1 MKKTRVRLFSLLLA
15 LVMIVQLAPL
25 DALAD
30 ATEARAHILVEN
42 STADAASGSWSDGV
56 SPWSGVKLDTW
67 IAIQDGDTAFTAAKR
82 AIEAAGLT
90 ITASG
95 DYVTEIAGL
104 KADETSSAGWMATYN
119 DWFTNETL
127 GSYALSDGD
136 EVHFVYSLLFGGD
149 VGGIAND
156 TTKTLKALAVT
167 GGALEPAFS
176 SAKTQYELA
185 LGEGQTS
192 GTVTVTPTAT
202 NKNFQVRIYKS
213 TAYNA
218 ADTGYKRGAAIA
230 VSAGDTLQVVV
241 GDPAW
246 PSMNN
251 GAYGGAEKVP
261 AGVYTIQIVETA
273 TPPAADFASFFTA
286 LDGIAAVEN
295 DTVYPWTAEAGG
307 EALVSGNAGQHQ
319 SESAIQLTFQKAAAL
334 TFAYRTSS
342 ETRWDFL
349 KISKNGTALN
359 DSYQEKANFSGE
371 MTDYGTYTV
380 EAEAGDVV
388 RIAFTKDTSG
398 SGGSDCAWVKDFTV
412 ALPYQVT
419 FHANDGTGE
428 TAVQGVFAG
437 GHLQANPFE
446 REKLRFDGWA
456 ETPDGEVVY
465 ADGAAITLTADLD
478 LYAKWTKCWYVTFP
492 AMPAGTKLTV
502 SQNGSVIEP
511 VKAGTWLL
519 PDGVYTFDAS
529 LFGYETITGG
539 TFTVAGQDYACPATL
554 TESARYEIRFD
565 VTPADAAILVTNAEG
580 TIMDPANGAL
590 YRLPSGSYTYIIKA
604 KGYKTVHGELTADR
618 AQTIAVTMTETHVWD
633 GETLTEPALINGV
646 YQIASGEELAWF
658 AAQVNAGSRTL
669 DAVLIAD
676 IELGDADTVRDFTPI
691 GKSAAESYLG
701 SFSGNGHTIQGLH
714 VAGTER
720 LGLFG
725 VIGETGCVERLL
737 LTQVSVEGKS
747 NVGAVAGENNGTIR
761 ACAVLDGAVT
771 QNVYANSGIGGIAG
785 KSSGTIAYCF
795 NGAALIRGHKKTNY
809 GFFGGIAGEQTG
821 TVESCYNLGSIQQA
835 YYAGGIA
842 GKSTGRIQNCFNAG
856 SIASTSNKAIAGYK
870 GYGSNSKVENCY
882 YLDACGASDSNATA
896 KTADEMQSLA
906 ALLGGSFVDGTAY
919 PLLKWQTPDAQYTV
933 TITAVPA
940 EATVVLMRGGTALT
954 ARSAENGTFIFD
966 VPAGDYTYTV
976 SCGTGDYAP
985 EEGALTVAYADE
997 SRTVELKIRRYA
1009 VTFRLVPADAALTL
1023 KQGEQ
1028 VLTPGTDG
1036 SYALPNGTYSYS
1048 AEAFGYQ
1055 TAAGTVTVDG
1065 APVDTEVT
1073 LTRQTGAEV
1082 TFAIQRTD
1090 GTFAE
1095 GQPAITVT
1103 HTDSGRTFALTNQE
1117 PHFFPSGAYT
1127 YVVKAPTLG
1136 KLTGA
1141 FTVAEE
1147 PLTITG
1153 EMSYSAV
1160 WDGETSVEPQKRDG
1174 IYLISNGYELAW
1186 YRDQVNQTAYGSYTT
1201 GAELTQDIDLGGC
1214 LWTPIWAYKPASQS
1228 GTITSEKRGYNA
1240 VFDGAGHTIRGLNV
1254 ECSEQGAGLFGIVYK
1269 NGVIRNLTVEGR
1281 VCGTQYVGGIAGLL
1295 AGGRIESCVNAA
1307 EVTTAKQNSNAF
1319 LGGITGCMANYTD
1332 QSASIL
1338 DCVNEGTVNGGTN
1351 GYVGGIV
1358 GSSSYGVSIARC
1370 LNSGTVSGKDSV
1382 GGISGTGAVPITGC
1396 VNTGAVTGTANSVG
1410 GITGF
1415 LGANAALR
1423 ACLNT
1428 GAVSG
1433 AGSKQ
1438 GVGGIVGR
1446 LHSAYKATI
1455 TSVYNAGA
1463 VTATGD
1469 LVGAIAGSKGD
1480 DTACITNAWYL
1491 DTSAALAIGS
1501 NAAEDDMAQA
1511 VNAQTAQSKRFAAT
1525 LGGSFAWLAEAET
1538 PVLDWQSDDARHVQ
1552 AFFCTP
1558 EAAVQ
1563 VTDASGETVTAAEPG
1578 VYLLETGIY
1587 HYQIT
1592 KEKYNTVSGSFD
1604 AAEGSQRMDVT
1615 LEAETFAV
1623 TFHVTP
1629 ADAVITVYSDGTLAG
1644 TGNELNL
1651 PNGSYTYR
1659 VEKFGYETAH
1669 GTLTV
1674 ADAPVDVPEIVLTQ
1688 SPTYAVTLLPDF
1700 GGQTA
1705 AYTLDISCESVLIAH
1720 VTDATPVS
1728 LPNGTYTY
1736 VCKAAGWFDAA
1747 GEFTV
1752 ANEAKTV
1759 AFVMALRT
1767 TWDGTT
1773 KTEPAKSGDVYQI
1786 ASAEELAWFAETVN
1800 GGNTSLHAILT
1811 AEIWINDEQTQNTW
1825 VSIGTYDHPYNGVF
1839 DGAGHTIHGLNHELF
1854 GFNAAESHI
1863 KNLRVT
1869 GENVVTA
1876 SNTSN
1881 VGGICR
1887 TSYGAFENCINEMK
1901 VHGTWMRTGGIVG
1914 ILYNTGRIENCANFG
1929 EISTSHSAN
1938 AYSSYNITYLG
1949 GIVGYA
1955 YGPVSG
1961 CANFGTVIGG
1971 AESYGGI
1978 GGIAGVA
1985 DGSVTNCYNMGEVRG
2000 LKRTGGIVGIENQT
2014 TASIVNCYN
2023 AGKIVCTETSTSG
2036 QPFCGAIV
2044 GTVTDAQG
2052 SGETVA
2058 TVENCYYLENS
2069 FYQKRAETIYHG
2081 GIGYGTGDT
2090 ESKTADEM
2098 KAEAFVLALGE
2109 AFRQDDGQNDG
2120 YPILAWQGGSQPD
2133 VDEDRAAV
2141 AADKAALT
2149 IRPTI
2154 VKQAMTLQLPAS
2166 GENGTTIVWTSSNAA
2181 VIAADGRVTLPA
2193 GGSVTVTLTAA
2204 ISRGQASDTKT
2215 FEITVWSALKTAQHE
2230 LDSLKELL
2238 SGVLN
2243 PVYGTDA
2250 DIQSCLRRMIDGKLT
2265 DDFVRLKSA
2274 NQLTI
2279 TVSNPGE
2286 PADTAAEWG
2295 IAPSGTLRYFFRDPA
2310 QSGASFGIVSGV
2322 VLQLAMDGAET
2333 AVTMQVNL
2341 PWDAA
2346 RVRTAMQP
2354 AKDALTFAAVQG
2366 ANTSADAVDQN
2377 LTLPTSPEGYG
2388 WISLTWSSDHDE
2400 IIAVQPGTP
2409 GGAAGVGVV
2418 TRPRN
2423 DTAVTLHAEL
2433 VFNLTQLDESA
2444 ISIDHDIALTVRGE
2458 AGTRA
2463 QEMQRA
2469 LDAYT
2474 IDRLTII
2481 RTHEAVNPSD
2491 VIDDIQLLRPSD
2503 LELDGRDYRV
2513 EVLPSNEA
2521 ASVNGYRLNVLR
2533 PLPGSPAVDAA
2544 LTVRLTHK
2552 ASGESLK
2559 KQIGTLHIR
2568 SLDQAEIDREL
2579 ALMAAVKAH
2588 FFDGIKGENKYADH
2602 ITKDLHAFREVYM
2615 NGTDLVWVYNISEE
2629 TGAGIRP
2636 VDLPKT
2642 GYDES
2647 YNLFHSSNPAVIAH
2661 ENLLVT
2667 RPSETQTVTI
2677 TACLSSEQFAR
2688 YAEKYPENASFAA
2701 LNRQIVTADVT
2712 VLGASEDD
2720 RDWRDIRD
2728 AALLYLRTNLTQTD
2742 PWEWAVFA
2750 NARFGQQAP
2759 AWYMSCLRQLNQSLV
2774 SGQPMDTADAERA
2787 VLALTALGLDASAYD
2802 VDGTAYDLIARVA
2815 AETDGKYRAAE
2826 TGNTVLAFAL
2836 LAIDAKPYDG
2846 PREAFVSLLVE
2857 RQLTNGAWNINE
2869 KNPEANVDA
2878 TAMALTALAPYASN
2892 ETVRAA
2898 AEKALTWLAGKFE
2911 NGFGSAETD
2920 AQVLTALSAWNINA
2934 QTDSRFTGLLDSLLN
2949 YAQPSGGFRHT
2960 AQSAKE
2966 SRMPTEQAAY
2976 ALVAYGRMLNGE
2988 NRLYDMRDAQNLL
3001 PSAEVQTVIALI
3013 DALTVNDCKHETALK
3028 IQAIETLLAQLS
3040 EEERAGV
3047 TNTQAFAE
3055 KKAAFQTLLTACREQ
3070 ALETLRQA
3078 FEALDREQYTAS
3090 FYAVLEQAYQDG
3102 CTAIQNAGDEEAVQK
3117 ALSDAERALHARE
3130 ETRITVTFS
3139 LTGDTEHGKH
3149 GHSGYQTWI
3158 AGSTYTLNEGATVY
3172 DLLIQALAEAGMAQ
3186 IGAEQN
3192 YVSAIRAPASL
3203 GGFWLAQ
3210 LDHGSGSGWVYAVN
3224 GEYPNVGLKDYVL
3237 RDGDQVSW
3245 HYVDNYA
3252 AELPGISGADRV
3264 TALIDALGYVTEED
3278 AEAVQAARAAYDA
3291 LTEAEKQAVEN
3302 LKKLEKAEEILKKLG
3317 SPLPFDDVDGSWAKE
3332 SIRYAYAYGLM
3343 NGVGGR
3349 RFAPQATMTRAML
3362 VTILYRLAEAEPV
3375 DAPNPFSDVPADV
3388 WYTEAVVW
3396 AFENGIAQ
3404 GNGKGEFQPDA
3415 PVTREQLAVMLRR
3428 YAVCQGK
3435 PSDAAGKLTAFAD
3448 AGDVS
3453 AWAVDG
3459 MAWAVE
3465 YGMINGRTGG
3475 LLAPQACAARSEAAA
3490 MIIRFI
3496 RNILD

>member
-15 LVMIVQLAPL
+15 LVMIVQLTPL

-30 ATEARAHILVEN
+30 TTEARAHILVEN

-67 IAIQDGDTAFTAAKR
+67 ITIQNGDTAFTAAKR

-104 KADETSSAGWMATYN
+104 KADSTSSAGWMAAYN

-127 GSYALSDGD
+127 GSYTLSDGD

-156 TTKTLKALAVT
+156 TTKTLKALGVT

-176 SAKTQYELA
+176 PAKTQYELA

-202 NKNFQVRIYKS
+202 NKNFQVRVYKS
-213 TAYNA
+213 AAYDA
-218 ADTGYKRGAAIA
+218 ADAGYKRGAAIA

-261 AGVYTIQIVETA
+261 AGVYTIHIVETA
-273 TPPAADFASFFTA
+273 TPPAADFVSFFTA
-286 LDGIAAVEN
+286 LDGIATVEN
-295 DTVYPWTAEAGG
+295 DAVYPWTATADGD
-307 EALVSGNAGQHQ
+307 ALVSGNAGQHK

-371 MTDYGTYTV
+371 MTAYGTYTV

-388 RIAFTKDTSG
+388 RIAFTKDSG
-398 SGGSDCAWVKDFTV
+398 GSAGSDCAWVKDFTA

-428 TAVQGVFAG
+428 TAVQGIFAG

-446 REKLRFDGWA
+446 REKPRFDGWA

-465 ADGAAITLTADLD
+465 ADGASITLTANID
-478 LYAKWTKCWYVTFP
+478 LYAKWTSRWYVTFP

-502 SQNGSVIEP
+502 SQNGSAIEP

-519 PDGVYTFDAS
+519 PDGVYAFDAR
-529 LFGYETITGG
+529 LFGYETIADG
-539 TFTVAGQDYACPATL
+539 TFTVAGQDYACPTAL

-580 TIMDPANGAL
+580 TIMEPANGVL
-590 YRLPSGSYTYIIKA
+590 YRLPSGFYTYTIKA
-604 KGYKTVHGELTADR
+604 KGYKTVQGELTADR
-618 AQTIAVTMTETHVWD
+618 TQTIAVTMTETHVWD
-633 GETLTEPALINGV
+633 GETLTEPACINGV
-646 YQIASGEELAWF
+646 YQIANGEELAWF
-658 AAQVNAGSRTL
+658 AAQVNAGNRTL

-676 IELGDADTVRDFTPI
+676 IELGDVDTVRDFTPI

-701 SFSGNGHTIQGLH
+701 SFCGNGHTIQGLH
-714 VAGTER
+714 AAGTDR
-720 LGLFG
+720 IGLFG
-725 VIGETGCVERLL
+725 VIGGTGSVERLL
-737 LTQVSVEGKS
+737 LTQVSVEGKA
-747 NVGAVAGENNGTIR
+747 NIGAVAGENYGSIR
-761 ACAVLDGAVT
+761 ACAVLDGTVS
-771 QNVYANSGIGGIAG
+771 QNVYADNGVGGIAG
-785 KSSGTIAYCF
+785 KNSGTIAYCF
-795 NGAALIRGHKKTNY
+795 NGALLSRDHGKTNY
-809 GFFGGIAGEQTG
+809 GYFGGIAGEQTG
-821 TVESCYNLGSIQQA
+821 TVACCYNLGSIQQA

-842 GKSTGRIQNCFNAG
+842 GKSTGLIQNCFNVGTIDSA
-856 SIASTSNKAIAGYK
+856 SNKAIVGYK
-870 GYGSNSKVENCY
+870 GYGSNSRVENCY
-882 YLDACGASDSNATA
+882 YLDSCGTGDANATA
-896 KTADEMQSLA
+896 RTADEMQALA
-906 ALLGGSFVDGTAY
+906 ALLGGAFVDGTVY
-919 PLLKWQTPDAQYTV
+919 PLLKWQTPSAQYTV

-940 EATVVLMRGGTALT
+940 ESTVVLKRGGTALT
-954 ARSAENGTFIFD
+954 ARTSENGTFVFD
-966 VPAGDYTYTV
+966 VPAGEYTYAV
-976 SCGTGDYAP
+976 SCETGDYVP
-985 EEGALTVAYADE
+985 EEGTLTVAYTDE
-997 SRTVELKIRRYA
+997 LRTVELKIRRYA
-1009 VTFRLVPADAALTL
+1009 VTICLVPADAVLTL

-1028 VLTPGTDG
+1028 ILAPETDG
-1036 SYALPNGTYSYS
+1036 SYALPNGTYSYT

-1055 TAAGTVTVDG
+1055 TARGTITVAG
-1065 APVDTEVT
+1065 APVDTEVI
-1073 LTRQTGAEV
+1073 LIRQAGAEV

-1095 GQPAITVT
+1095 GQPEITVT
-1103 HTDSGRTFALTNQE
+1103 HADTGRTFEVTNHE
-1117 PHFFPSGAYT
+1117 PRFFPTGAYT
-1127 YVVKAPTLG
+1127 YVVKAPTLV
-1136 KLTGA
+1136 KLTGG

-1147 PLTITG
+1147 PLTIQG

-1201 GAELTQDIDLGGC
+1201 GAELTRDIDLGGY
-1214 LWTPIWAYKPASQS
+1214 LWTPIWEYRPASQS
-1228 GTITSEKRGYNA
+1228 ATITSEKRGYNA
-1240 VFDGAGHTIRGLNV
+1240 VFDGAGHTIRGLNIDH
-1254 ECSEQGAGLFGIVYK
+1254 SEQGAGLFGIIYK
-1269 NGVIRNLTVEGR
+1269 NGVIQNLTVEGR
-1281 VCGTQYVGGIAGLL
+1281 VCGTQYVGGIAGVL

-1319 LGGITGCMANYTD
+1319 LGGITGCMTNYTD

-1338 DCVNEGTVNGGTN
+1338 DCVNEGAVNGRTN

-1370 LNSGTVSGKDSV
+1370 LNSGAVSGKDAV
-1382 GGISGTGAVPITGC
+1382 GGISGTGAVPITSC
-1396 VNTGAVTGTANSVG
+1396 VNTGAVTGTADSVG

-1455 TSVYNAGA
+1455 TSVYNAGT
-1463 VTATGD
+1463 VTAVGSFA
-1469 LVGAIAGSKGD
+1469 GAIAGSKGD
-1480 DTACITNAWYL
+1480 DTACIRNAWYL

-1501 NAAEDDMAQA
+1501 NAAADDMAQA
-1511 VNAQTAQSKRFAAT
+1511 VNAQTAQSKRFIAT
-1525 LGGSFAWLAEAET
+1525 LGGSFAWLADAET
-1538 PVLDWQSDDARHVQ
+1538 PVLDWQSAEANHVQ

-1558 EAAVQ
+1558 DASVQ
-1563 VTDASGETVTAAEPG
+1563 VTDVSGAAVAAAEPG
-1578 VYLLETGIY
+1578 VYLLETGVY

-1604 AAEGSQRMDVT
+1604 AAEGSRRIDVT

-1629 ADAVITVYSDGTLAG
+1629 ADAVVTVYRGGTLVG
-1644 TGNELNL
+1644 TGSELKL
-1651 PNGSYTYR
+1651 PNGTYTYR
-1659 VEKFGYETAH
+1659 IEKFGYETVG

-1674 ADAPVDVPEIVLTQ
+1674 EDAPVDVPEIVLTQ
-1688 SPTYAVTLLPDF
+1688 SQTYAVTLSPDF

-1705 AYTLDISCESVLIAH
+1705 AYTLDLFCEGVWIAQ
-1720 VTDATPVS
+1720 VTDETPVS

-1752 ANEAKTV
+1752 ANEAETV
-1759 AFVMALRT
+1759 VFAMALRT

-1773 KTEPAKSGDVYQI
+1773 KTEPVQSGDYYLI
-1786 ASAEELAWFAETVN
+1786 ASAEELAWFAEAVN
-1800 GGNTSLHAILT
+1800 NGNTGFHAVLT
-1811 AEIWINDEQTQNTW
+1811 AEIWVNDEQTQNTW
-1825 VSIGTYDHPYNGVF
+1825 VSIGTYDQPYNGTF

-1854 GFNAAESHI
+1854 GFNGAESQVR
-1863 KNLRVT
+1863 NLRVT
-1869 GENVVTA
+1869 GENVVTE

-1914 ILYNTGRIENCANFG
+1914 ILYRTGRIENCANFG

-1955 YGPVSG
+1955 YGAVNG
-1961 CANFGTVIGG
+1961 CANFGMVIGG

-2000 LKRTGGIVGIENQT
+2000 LKRTGGIAGIENQS

-2023 AGKIVCTETSTSG
+2023 AGKIVCTETSVSG

-2052 SGETVA
+2052 SGQTVA
-2058 TVENCYYLENS
+2058 AVENCYFLENS
-2069 FYQKRAETIYHG
+2069 FYQKRAETIYQG

-2090 ESKTADEM
+2090 ESRTADEM
-2098 KAEAFVLALGE
+2098 KTEAFVLALGE
-2109 AFRQDDGQNDG
+2109 AFRQDDGQNGG
-2120 YPILAWQGGSQPD
+2120 YPILAWQGGSQPG

-2149 IRPTI
+2149 VHPTVI
-2154 VKQAMTLQLPAS
+2154 KQPTTLNLPAT

-2181 VIAADGRVTLPA
+2181 VIATDGRVALPA
-2193 GGSVTVTLTAA
+2193 GGSVTVVLTAA
-2204 ISRGQASDTKT
+2204 ISRGQTSDTKT
-2215 FEITVWSALKTAQHE
+2215 FEITVWSVLKTAQHE
-2230 LDSLKELL
+2230 LDTLKDLL

-2243 PVYGTDA
+2243 PVYGTDE
-2250 DIQSCLRRMIDGKLT
+2250 DIQSCLRRMVDGKLP
-2265 DDFVRLKSA
+2265 DDFVRLTSA
-2274 NQLTI
+2274 DQLTI
-2279 TVSNPGE
+2279 TVSNSGE
-2286 PADTAAEWG
+2286 PADTAADWG
-2295 IAPSGTLRYFFRDPA
+2295 IAPSGTLRYFFRDPS
-2310 QSGASFGIVSGV
+2310 QNGRSSGIVSGV
-2322 VLQLAMDGAET
+2322 VLRLTMDGAET
-2333 AVTMQVNL
+2333 LVTMQVNL

-2354 AKDALTFAAVQG
+2354 AKDALTFEAVQG

-2377 LTLPTSPEGYG
+2377 LTLPTAPEGYG

-2409 GGAAGVGVV
+2409 GGASGIGVV
-2418 TRPRN
+2418 TCPRN

-2433 VFNLTQLDESA
+2433 VFNLTQLDEPL
-2444 ISIDHDIALTVRGE
+2444 ISIGHDIALTVRGE
-2458 AGTRA
+2458 SGTRA

-2474 IDRLTII
+2474 IDRLTMI
-2481 RTHEAVNPSD
+2481 RTHETVNPND
-2491 VIDDIQLLRPSD
+2491 VMDDIQLLRPSD

-2513 EVLPSNEA
+2513 EVLPSNDA
-2521 ASVNGYRLNVLR
+2521 AFVNGYRLNILR
-2533 PLPGSPAVDAA
+2533 PLPGSPARDVT
-2544 LTVRLTHK
+2544 LTVRMTHK
-2552 ASGESLK
+2552 ASGESLEK
-2559 KQIGTLHIR
+2559 IIGAVRIR
-2568 SLDQAEIDREL
+2568 PLDQAEIDREL
-2579 ALMAAVKAH
+2579 ALMDAVKAH

-2602 ITKDLHAFREVYM
+2602 ITRDLHAFREVYTD
-2615 NGTDLVWVYNISEE
+2615 GTDLVWVYNISEE
-2629 TGAGIRP
+2629 TGMGIRP
-2636 VDLPKT
+2636 VDLPKA

-2647 YNLFHSSNPAVIAH
+2647 YNLFHSSNQAVIAH

-2688 YAEKYPENASFAA
+2688 YAGKYPENESFAA

-2712 VLGASEDD
+2712 VLGASEDE

-2728 AALLYLRTNLTQTD
+2728 AALLYLRTNLTQTE
-2742 PWEWAVFA
+2742 PWEWAVLA
-2750 NARFGQQAP
+2750 NARFGQPAP
-2759 AWYMSCLRQLNQSLV
+2759 AWYLSCLRQLNQSLA
-2774 SGQPMDTADAERA
+2774 SGQPMNTAGAERA
-2787 VLALTALGLDASAYD
+2787 VLALTALGLDASAYNA
-2802 VDGTAYDLIARVA
+2802 DGTVYNLIARVVE
-2815 AETDGKYRAAE
+2815 ETGGKYCAAE

-2836 LAIDAKPYDG
+2836 LAIDAKAYDG
-2846 PREAFVSLLVE
+2846 PREAFVNLLVE

-2869 KNPEANVDA
+2869 ENPEANADA
-2878 TAMALTALAPYASN
+2878 TAMVLTALAPYASD
-2892 ETVRAA
+2892 ETVRTA
-2898 AEKALTWLAGKFE
+2898 AEKALRWLAGKFE

-2920 AQVLTALSAWNINA
+2920 AQVLTALSAWNIDA
-2934 QTDSRFTGLLDSLLN
+2934 QMDSRFKGLLNSLLD
-2949 YAQPSGGFRHT
+2949 YALPSGGFRHT

-2976 ALVAYGRMLNGE
+2976 ALVAYGRMRSGE

-3001 PSAEVQTVIALI
+3001 PSAEVQTVMELI

-3028 IQAIETLLAQLS
+3028 IQVIETLLTQLS
-3040 EEERAGV
+3040 EEERASV
-3047 TNTQAFAE
+3047 TNAQTFAE
-3055 KKAAFQTLLTACREQ
+3055 KKATFQTLLSACREQ

-3078 FEALDREQYTAS
+3078 FEAIDKEQYTES
-3090 FYAVLEQAYQDG
+3090 FYAELEQAYREG
-3102 CTAIQNAGDEEAVQK
+3102 CTAIQNAGDKEAVQK
-3117 ALSDAERALHARE
+3117 ALANAERALHARE
-3130 ETRITVTFS
+3130 ETRVTVNFS
-3139 LTGDTEHGKH
+3139 LNGDTEHGKH

-3158 AGSTYTLNEGATVY
+3158 AGSTYVLNEGATVY
-3172 DLLIQALAEAGMAQ
+3172 DLLIRALVEAGMDQ

-3192 YVSAIRAPASL
+3192 YVSAIRAPASR

-3237 RDGDQVSW
+3237 NDGDWVFW

-3252 AELPGISGADRV
+3252 AELPGINGADRV
-3264 TALIDALGYVTEED
+3264 TALIGALGYVTEED
-3278 AEAVQAARAAYDA
+3278 AEAVRAARAAYNA
-3291 LTEAEKQAVEN
+3291 LTAAEKQTVEN
-3302 LKKLEKAEEILKKLG
+3302 LGKLEKAEAILKTLE
-3317 SPLPFDDVDGSWAKE
+3317 SPLPFDDADGSWAKE
-3332 SIRYAYAYGLM
+3332 PIRYVYAYGLM

-3349 RFAPQATMTRAML
+3349 RFAPQTTMTRAML

-3375 DAPNPFSDVPADV
+3375 SSPNPFSDVPTHI
-3388 WYTEAVVW
+3388 WYTEAAVW
-3396 AFENGIAQ
+3396 AFENGITR

-3435 PSDAAGKLTAFAD
+3435 PSAAEGNLTGFAD
-3448 AGDVS
+3448 GGDIS
-3453 AWAVDG
+3453 SWAVDG
-3459 MAWAVE
+3459 MAWAVG
-3465 YGMINGRTGG
+3465 YGVVNGRTGG
-3475 LLAPQACAARSEAAA
+3475 LLAPKACAERAEAAA
-3490 MIIRFI
+3490 MIIRYI
-3496 RNILD
+3496 RLILD